1 MLLVW
6 VTVGVGTALLVVLLL
21 VVLRHVRRFARAK
34 AALEADVAR
43 QVGELRAL
51 ADERRQE
58 SA

>member
-1 MLLVW
+1 
-6 VTVGVGTALLVVLLL
+6 VGTALLVVLLL